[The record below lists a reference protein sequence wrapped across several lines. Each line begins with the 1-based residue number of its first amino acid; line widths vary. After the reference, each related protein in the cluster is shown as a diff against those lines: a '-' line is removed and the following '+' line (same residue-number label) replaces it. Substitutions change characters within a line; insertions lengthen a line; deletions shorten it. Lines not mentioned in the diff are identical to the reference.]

1 MAPAVPEGVE
11 VAPPEPDLLTICVEV
26 TNQYRATVGAPP
38 LAPSPE
44 VAAYATEAARADALN
59 NTAHSYTRGPNG
71 PTGVASAEN
80 AVVRWPLARFGS
92 IPALVVSALTAF
104 WNEGPGGPHHEN
116 MRGPYTT
123 VGCGIYVDGDQ
134 VTLIQHFR

>member
-1 MAPAVPEGVE
+1 MPDDVE

-44 VAAYATEAARADALN
+44 VAAYATDAARADALS

-71 PTGVASAEN
+71 PAGVASAEN

-92 IPALVVSALTAF
+92 IPTLVVSALTAF